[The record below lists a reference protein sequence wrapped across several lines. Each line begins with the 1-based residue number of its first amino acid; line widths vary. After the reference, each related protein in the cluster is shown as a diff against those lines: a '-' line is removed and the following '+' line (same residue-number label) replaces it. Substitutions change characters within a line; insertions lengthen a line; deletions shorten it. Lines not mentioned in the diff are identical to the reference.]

1 MEIKYMLGYLLISY
15 KGISKKIE
23 LLQNKYVINF
33 NKKNEVTLKSIKE
46 VEEYIKGLYHAK
58 YR

>member
-1 MEIKYMLGYLLISY
+1 MLGYLLISY